1 MTRGRAVEKF
11 LPDYAYCETLLRR
24 DDPDRWL
31 ASLFVP
37 KPARLHVHALYAFSL
52 EIARVRE
59 IVSEPLLGEIR
70 FQWWRDALE
79 AEDAGDVTANPVA
92 AALLDTIAR
101 FHLPK
106 LPLLELIDARL
117 FDLYDDPMDSVA
129 ALEAYA
135 KATSSSLFR
144 LATLVIDPVHAIQ
157 GLGVADHAGIAYAL
171 TGLLR
176 ALPWHIARGQ
186 IYIPLEILHAHGGDR
201 ADIAAGRASPAVR
214 AALADFHGLVRSHLD
229 IFLARLPSVPD
240 HSRPAFLAAS
250 LCEAYLR
257 QMEKRPHDS
266 LGTLVE
272 LPQWR
277 RQLILWNAARRWG

>member
-1 MTRGRAVEKF
+1 MDAAS
-11 LPDYAYCETLLRR
+11 PDYAYCEALLRR

-37 KPARLHVHALYAFSL
+37 ARARPHVQALYAFNL

-59 IVSEPLLGEIR
+59 IVSEPLLGEMR
-70 FQWWRDALE
+70 FQWWRDTLE
-79 AEDAGDVTANPVA
+79 APAAAGEVQANPIA
-92 AALLDTIAR
+92 AALIDTIER

-106 LPLLELIDARL
+106 EPLLDLIEARL
-117 FDLYDDPMDSVA
+117 FDLYDAPMETLA

-144 LATLVIDPVHAIQ
+144 LATLVVDPVHGVL
-157 GLGVADHAGIAYAL
+157 GLGAADHAGIAYAL

-176 ALPWHIARGQ
+176 ALPWHHARGQ
-186 IYIPLEILHAHGGDR
+186 AYVPLESLRAHGASRD
-201 ADIAAGRASPAVR
+201 DLAAGSASR
-214 AALADFHGLVRSHLD
+214 GIHTALADLRALVRGHIETFD
-229 IFLARLPSVPD
+229 ARLPSVPD
-240 HSRPAFLAAS
+240 PSRPAVLAAA

-257 QMEKRPHDS
+257 RMEKPGYDPFT
-266 LGTLVE
+266 TLVA

-277 RQLILWNAARRWG
+277 RQWILWRAARRWR